1 MLSTWTK
8 KENSTGTLNVTINE
22 DAWKDA
28 QKRAFK
34 KLAKDVEVPG
44 FRKGKAPE
52 AMVKKAISEQS
63 ILMEA
68 VNEALQEM
76 YTFALD
82 QEKVVPIA
90 QPEVAIQS
98 LTANELVVDFN
109 ITVSPEVTLAQDYK
123 TLSFKPKQV
132 RVTAKEIDEELEK
145 LQKDYLE
152 WELKEDGEVE
162 DGDKII
168 LDYAGYKGEEAFE
181 GGSQENA
188 ELEIGS
194 GSFIPGFEE
203 QLIGVKSGESK
214 DLNLTF
220 PQDYPAEEL
229 KGADVV
235 FKTTV
240 HEIRK
245 KVLPELNDDFAKLV
259 NEENVTTLDELKAS
273 IKARLTET
281 KKAENLNESENLLL
295 DAVVDGATVEIPQVL
310 IDSEANQMLEE
321 FKQRLSQQG
330 LNYDLY
336 KQLVQQSDEDVFAQ
350 ITPDATKRVKLRL
363 VLDQVAKQENLE
375 ASDEDVE
382 KEYQTI
388 SEMYGLELDQIKQ
401 MATPE
406 DIAYDVRLKKARES
420 LLEQN
425 K

>member
-52 AMVKKAISEQS
+52 AMVKKAVSEQS

-76 YTFALD
+76 YTYALD

-90 QPEVAIQS
+90 QPEVSIQS

-109 ITVSPEVTLAQDYK
+109 ITVSPEVTLAEDYK

-132 RVTAKEIDEELEK
+132 RVSAKEIDEELEK

-162 DGDKII
+162 DGDKIV

-181 GGSQENA
+181 GGTQENA

-220 PQDYPAEEL
+220 PEDYPAEEL
-229 KGADVV
+229 KGAEVV

-259 NEENVTTLDELKAS
+259 NEENVSTLDELKVA
-273 IKARLTET
+273 IKARLSET
-281 KKAENLNESENLLL
+281 KKTENLNEAENLLL
-295 DAVVDGATVEIPQVL
+295 DAVVDGATVDIPQVL
-310 IDSEANQMLEE
+310 IDSESNQMLEE

-336 KQLVQQSDEDVFAQ
+336 KQLLQQSDEDVFAQ

-375 ASDEDVE
+375 ASTEDVE

-388 SEMYGLELDQIKQ
+388 SEMYGLEIDQIKE
-401 MATPE
+401 MASFE

>member
-310 IDSEANQMLEE
+310 IDSEAKQMLDE

>member
-52 AMVKKAISEQS
+52 AMIKKAVSEQS

-76 YTFALD
+76 YSFALE
-82 QEKVVPIA
+82 QQNVVPIA

-98 LTANELVVDFN
+98 LTASELVVDFN
-109 ITVSPEVTLAQDYK
+109 ITVSPEVTLASDYK

-132 RVTAKEIDEELEK
+132 RVSAKEIDEELEK
-145 LQKDYLE
+145 LQKDFLE
-152 WELKEDGEVE
+152 WELKEDGAVE
-162 DGDKII
+162 DGDKIV
-168 LDYAGYKGEEAFE
+168 LDYAGFKGKEAFE

-220 PQDYPAEEL
+220 PEDYPAEEL

-240 HEIRK
+240 HEIRT

-259 NEENVTTLDELKAS
+259 NEENVATLDELKAT

-295 DAVVDGATVEIPQVL
+295 DAVVEGATVDIPQVL
-310 IDSEANQMLEE
+310 IDSESNQMLEE

-336 KQLVQQSDEDVFAQ
+336 KQLLQQSDEDVFAQ

-375 ASDEDVE
+375 ASAEDVE

-388 SEMYGLELDQIKQ
+388 SEMYGLEIDQIKQ
-401 MATPE
+401 MASPD

>member
-310 IDSEANQMLEE
+310 IDSEAKQMLEE

>member
-152 WELKEDGEVE
+152 WELKEEGEVE
-162 DGDKII
+162 NGDKII

-310 IDSEANQMLEE
+310 IDSEAKQMLEE

>member
-152 WELKEDGEVE
+152 WELKEEGEVE
-162 DGDKII
+162 NGDKII

-220 PQDYPAEEL
+220 PQDYPAEDL

-310 IDSEANQMLEE
+310 IDSEAKQMLEE

>member
-52 AMVKKAISEQS
+52 AMIKKAVSEQS

-76 YTFALD
+76 YSFALE
-82 QEKVVPIA
+82 QQNVVPIA

-98 LTANELVVDFN
+98 LTASELVVDFN
-109 ITVSPEVTLAQDYK
+109 ITVSPEVTLASDYK

-132 RVTAKEIDEELEK
+132 RVSAKEIDEELEK
-145 LQKDYLE
+145 LQKDFLE
-152 WELKEDGEVE
+152 WELKEDGAVE
-162 DGDKII
+162 DGDKIV
-168 LDYAGYKGEEAFE
+168 LDYAGFKGGEAFE

-220 PQDYPAEEL
+220 PEDYPAEEL

-240 HEIRK
+240 HEIRT

-259 NEENVTTLDELKAS
+259 NEENVATLDELKAT

-295 DAVVDGATVEIPQVL
+295 DAVVEGATVDIPQVL
-310 IDSEANQMLEE
+310 IDSESNQMLEE

-336 KQLVQQSDEDVFAQ
+336 KQLLQQSDEDVFAQ

-375 ASDEDVE
+375 ASAEDVE

-388 SEMYGLELDQIKQ
+388 SEMYGLEIDQIKQ
-401 MATPE
+401 MASPE

>member
-295 DAVVDGATVEIPQVL
+295 DAVVDSATVEIPQVL

>member
-8 KENSTGTLNVTINE
+8 KENSTGTLNVTVNE

>member
-152 WELKEDGEVE
+152 WELKEEGEVE
-162 DGDKII
+162 NGDKII

-310 IDSEANQMLEE
+310 IDSEAKQMLDE